1 MELIRSDVFYLFI
14 DLLFLSLFCLFV
26 LRGLNVYPVAVF
38 SIILF
43 VFKLVI
49 FVGMRPFDAGNDTI
63 GYYNTFQLLDGV
75 SGARYIGGT
84 YGGTEQAGEVL
95 YWPFVAL
102 VKPLLGD
109 SFRAFLI
116 FSILVSGY
124 LSYLVNRKLI
134 GLAGQLDRKDQ
145 FATAAII
152 TYLVFLSFEIA
163 YFGGHIRSAFGVP
176 LAVLSFYFAAR
187 GRILV
192 SIFVFLLAI
201 GFHNSVI
208 TILPL
213 LLIIALFKFRVTS
226 WTTMFLIFMLVA
238 SFFAGKYDMVG
249 EVAGLFS
256 GYYSERY
263 KAYVNYEGFNI
274 SSVYSTVYFWIILL
288 HVLFFLVVGYG
299 RAHFYVFYYVSL
311 IFLFSST
318 PKISERFFAYIL
330 ICLPLF
336 LYMSLRYRLKNNDA
350 LLVTVLIYSF
360 LSPFVVTS
368 YAVSNSLNIFTY
380 IYSWD

>member
-288 HVLFFLVVGYG
+288 HT
-299 RAHFYVFYYVSL
+299 FYQ
-311 IFLFSST
+311 FS
-318 PKISERFFAYIL
+318 
-330 ICLPLF
+330 
-336 LYMSLRYRLKNNDA
+336 
-350 LLVTVLIYSF
+350 
-360 LSPFVVTS
+360 
-368 YAVSNSLNIFTY
+368 
-380 IYSWD
+380 